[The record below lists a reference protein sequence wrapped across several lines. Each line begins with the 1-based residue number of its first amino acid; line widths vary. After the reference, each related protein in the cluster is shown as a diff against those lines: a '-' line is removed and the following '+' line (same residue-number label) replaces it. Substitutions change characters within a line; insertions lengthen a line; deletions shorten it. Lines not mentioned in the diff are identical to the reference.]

1 MAENDTSILDGKNAI
16 PNKLLQSNGT
26 ITDLTGN
33 SVSNMVDSYKAKPAI
48 PNKFLNAD
56 GTYSTLEELIGGMV
70 DTEIFIVVE
79 ELPESG
85 NEQKIYLVPDG
96 EGGFIEYHWTG
107 SAWDPIGNIS
117 AEVEESHKVFYWNG
131 AMDETGLQLWN
142 QIVQTNTEVP
152 VIVYMSMPKSAYTF
166 AGQIYFT
173 TGALVKTSGSYSF
186 AFTPY
191 QLEDTGYYNSYS
203 RRIEW
208 RHVVSLTFSQGIVT
222 RAVYGTYN
230 DTISYLSTTET
241 YSNPYTPQYPG
252 SPATKKYVDD
262 AIANSITTVLGGE
275 Y

>member
-107 SAWDPIGNIS
+107 SAWDPIGNIGTDIS
-117 AEVEESHKVFYWNG
+117 VDPQVYYCRSMSQPETLAFWNEIMRVNENNDVLVIEES
-131 AMDETGLQLWN
+131 
-142 QIVQTNTEVP
+142 NTP
-152 VIVYMSMPKSAYTF
+152 TQFANMIPIPKGIIKTSRKTSSYNYIVYNDIDPFTQSKSSYTVYQAYVSFTIVDGVITS
-166 AGQIYFT
+166 ASRPTSNLKTIY
-173 TGALVKTSGSYSF
+173 
-186 AFTPY
+186 
-191 QLEDTGYYNSYS
+191 
-203 RRIEW
+203 
-208 RHVVSLTFSQGIVT
+208 
-222 RAVYGTYN
+222 
-230 DTISYLSTTET
+230 YLSPDLN
-241 YSNPYTPQYPG
+241 YNNPYTPQYPG